1 MKESSYK
8 SQQYSQQEKDE
19 TLRLEIIR
27 MVLSYTGVDTP
38 SKVIAVSEEL
48 MNYVKEKLTKN
59 RCEELTL
66 DEKLMRAVIN
76 KTNDISYRGMI
87 NKSLGAIGNN
97 GFIEILSTP
106 MNIIIDNP
114 KTISEFIDCYSAI
127 QSHKYCNF
135 GFKFKGNTRLKISVE
150 VEEN

>member
-1 MKESSYK
+1 MEESNYK

-19 TLRLEIIR
+19 TLKLEIIR
-27 MVLSYTGVDTP
+27 MVLPHTSP
-38 SKVIAVSEEL
+38 SEL
-48 MNYVKEKLTKN
+48 FKISNDIFDYVKEKSTKN

-76 KTNDISYRGMI
+76 KTNDISYRGII

-114 KTISEFIDCYSAI
+114 KTISEFIDCYYTMHLLNS
-127 QSHKYCNF
+127 NNN
-135 GFKFKGNTRLKISVE
+135 GFNTKGDPRLKITLE
-150 VEEN
+150 FEES